1 MEHHVTVTMRG
12 RMVLMSI
19 VVMVIGSV
27 NIFCADSTFVLRY
40 DLSVGTSYIYHI
52 VTDQYLVPNSSARLH
67 SRLRLD
73 VISRDASSN
82 LLCRIMLTADTMFK
96 EDTRAVSR
104 PGGKLTFAGNK
115 LYSGVGY
122 LDLLFDEFG
131 HIIRSRHV
139 MSDIDSADER
149 QSSSQRTM
157 DAGAPGNTE
166 DIGPYGV
173 NLVIPTIP
181 DVTEIFLF
189 HEYTDTILFS
199 SRVIH
204 MPTNYG
210 TSAASERKLYYDT
223 LIRTSRLDSTC
234 TDEQGYMY
242 GYMTLNGER
251 RNAFG
256 ARFQMY
262 TWLIRDMRSGLITY
276 VSETCQFMKKN
287 KWQDYYK
294 VNAELIDIR
303 KISGKN

>member
-1 MEHHVTVTMRG
+1 MKFLTIL
-12 RMVLMSI
+12 VLLN
-19 VVMVIGSV
+19 GSA
-27 NIFCADSTFVLRY
+27 NIFGADSSFVLRY

-52 VTDQYLVPNSSARLH
+52 VTDQHLAPNSSVRLH

-82 LLCRIMLTADTMFK
+82 LHCKLVLTADTMFK
-96 EDTRAVSR
+96 DDTRAVSR

-131 HIIRSRHV
+131 HIIRSRQV
-139 MSDIDSADER
+139 MSDVDSTDER
-149 QSSSQRTM
+149 QTSPLRTM
-157 DAGAPGNTE
+157 DAGARGNTE
-166 DIGPYGV
+166 DVGPYGV
-173 NLVIPTIP
+173 NLVIPKIP
-181 DVTEIFLF
+181 DVTEVFLYR
-189 HEYTDTILFS
+189 EYTDTILFS
-199 SRVIH
+199 SRVVH

-210 TSAASERKLYYDT
+210 TSATSERRLYYDT
-223 LIRTSRLDSTC
+223 LIRTSKLDSTC
-234 TDEQGYMY
+234 TDEQGYIY

-256 ARFQMY
+256 ARFQMS

-276 VSETCQFMKKN
+276 VSETCQFMKKGE
-287 KWQDYYK
+287 WQEYYK
-294 VNAELIDIR
+294 VDAELINIR